1 MRIKSLLAYAAI
13 AIALQGCGKIYP
25 IFHGSAPSSIKV
37 EKVDLTNAS
46 ALAVMPYSDGESTI
60 QTKAG
65 GEEYGDRLFIV
76 DKDGKTTLASFSFK
90 EGGTS
95 NSRIWKKIRETLT
108 LVPAQII
115 PLTADLIL
123 LSQVNPVHE
132 YADWTND
139 AWGFEET
146 EAINRLLRALSGPYF
161 LRVSDGAL
169 FKSPFGLI
177 RNGNNHTPFDCILKF
192 TQDKKQMVIYSQQ
205 NAKGSGWDF
214 LYSDDVVE
222 GNYYWQDPMPWVI
235 TDKGSIF
242 ELKYPSE
249 PFFDADSVFGFM
261 LTKDNIIIPLSTEGK
276 GTWSFDL
283 ELSPVY
289 IDYTQELYDALG
301 LGSYKYKDEAGYGKY
316 VFTFKSDTYILS
328 RKENIEIDG
337 QKKGGIAA
345 YRLFMNNGKLDCSLE
360 LFKESDF
367 SIDFSSSQITS
378 TETGITI
385 FSTGKKLVADLINK
399 SIFEEQFPSDFP
411 QDWRSYDENG
421 IAYEMTDNSIIKY
434 NLNSKK
440 KTQTPIHWEQVD
452 FGGFVTYQSYYAEGV
467 FSVSGKTR
475 TAQSVTVLIDVETGD
490 VTLTGLSEYSGSV
503 IKSYYRLN

>member
-1 MRIKSLLAYAAI
+1 MKIKSLLAYAAI
-13 AIALQGCGKIYP
+13 AIALQGCGKVYP
-25 IFHGSAPSSIKV
+25 LFHGSAPSSIKV

-65 GEEYGDRLFIV
+65 GEEYDDRLFIL

-90 EGGTS
+90 EDGAS
-95 NSRIWKKIRETLT
+95 NNKIWKMIRETLT
-108 LVPAQII
+108 LVPYQIV
-115 PLTADLIL
+115 PLTKDLIL
-123 LSQVNPVHE
+123 LSSVHPVYE
-132 YADWTND
+132 YTEWRND

-146 EAINRLLRALSGPYF
+146 DAIDRLLQSISGPYL
-161 LRVSDGAL
+161 LRTSDGAL
-169 FKSPFGLI
+169 FKSPFELCDYSGI
-177 RNGNNHTPFDCILKF
+177 SFNSFDSFLKF
-192 TQDKKQMVIYSQQ
+192 TPDKKHIVVCYSPDAQ
-205 NAKGSGWDF
+205 KYLGWEFGCLIDGP
-214 LYSDDVVE
+214 DDS
-222 GNYYWQDPMPWVI
+222 YMPVVI
-235 TDKGSIF
+235 TDKGNSF

-249 PFFDADSVFGFM
+249 PLLDTFRVCGFM
-261 LTKDNIIIPLSTEGK
+261 LTKDNTIIPLSTQGQ

-283 ELSPVY
+283 GLKPLF
-289 IDYTQELYDALG
+289 IDYTQELINLLSDILPH
-301 LGSYKYKDEAGYGKY
+301 EAQSY
-316 VFTFKSDTYILS
+316 VFDLKSDTYIIL
-328 RKENIEIDG
+328 RKRNFEIGG
-337 QKKGGIAA
+337 QEKPGVAV
-345 YRLFMNNGKLDCSLE
+345 YRIFLNDGKLDCSLE
-360 LFKESDF
+360 LFLESDYQF
-367 SIDFSSSQITS
+367 GVGYFVIGSTKITR

-385 FSTGKKLVADLINK
+385 LTNGKKLVADLINK
-399 SIFEEQFPSDFP
+399 TIFEEQFPSDFP
-411 QDWRSYDENG
+411 QDWRLYDENG

-452 FGGFVTYQSYYAEGV
+452 FGGFVTYNAYYSNGV